1 MKDSNSPAELSKDS
15 GLSKTATI
23 LLDIGSQFFLAVVV
37 GLVMAV
43 VANTFVEGARW
54 FVSTSRAES
63 LISMQIGASN
73 YSLDIF
79 LTLSA
84 AAVLIFLVRRVLGIT
99 RWSGPADSIYAVQQS
114 REPLDI
120 RLGLGSTIA
129 AFIAASGGGSVGQ
142 YGPLVH
148 FGATVAE
155 ILSKYVKIKIDRRVF
170 IACGVAGAISAG
182 FNAPIA
188 GVLFAHE
195 ALLRRISIGAVAPIA
210 VTSIVAYAANQAFFN
225 LEPTFSVPD
234 MPIELQPLIPF
245 LIMTAVLSAGTA
257 VAYMAA
263 IRKGKDLVD
272 QFQWPM
278 PKLLLSCVVV
288 VGSIG
293 VFVPD
298 ITGLGLIQ
306 VNQMID
312 AQFSL
317 AMLVILLAA
326 KIFVT
331 AWCLNTGFFGGV
343 FGPALFVGAATGAIA
358 AYIANMMGLAPHL
371 SYALPVAAIAAVGGA
386 VIGAPLAVIMIVIEL
401 TGSYAYGLS
410 AMLCVILCSILTL
423 RFFGLS
429 YFDRQLLDR
438 GVDLR
443 QGQEH
448 VELSL
453 TPVSEIQGGD
463 FVRLAH
469 SASMEQATTAL
480 TMAQATEAYVCDDN
494 DQLLG
499 KVDIYSLAKA
509 SSLAAALDPDP
520 IALEVTD
527 SLSAAMTTAS
537 TFVGESI
544 PVVDQGR
551 LVGALSEGDIFNKV
565 LQIQASLRQQ

>member
-1 MKDSNSPAELSKDS
+1 MNRTDGEKTKTQRLSD
-15 GLSKTATI
+15 I
-23 LLDIGSQFFLAVVV
+23 LVDIASQFFLAVVV

-54 FVSTSRAES
+54 FLNFSRVDS
-63 LISMQIGASN
+63 LISMQIGGAN
-73 YSLDIF
+73 YNLDIF
-79 LTLSA
+79 LTLA
-84 AAVLIFLVRRVLGIT
+84 GAAVLILLVRRTLGIT
-99 RWSGPADSIYAVQQS
+99 IWSGPADSIYAVQQS

-120 RLGLGSTIA
+120 RLGMGSTLA
-129 AFIAASGGGSVGQ
+129 AFVAASGGGSVGQ

-148 FGATVAE
+148 FGATMTEV
-155 ILSKYVKIKIDRRVF
+155 LLKYIRIKIDRRVF

-195 ALLRRISIGAVAPIA
+195 ALLRRISIGAIAPIA

-225 LEPTFSVPD
+225 IEPTFSVPD

-245 LIMTAVLSAGTA
+245 LIMTAVMSAA
-257 VAYMAA
+257 SAMAYMAA
-263 IRKGKDLVD
+263 IRKGRELAARS
-272 QFQWPM
+272 QWSM
-278 PKLLLSCVVV
+278 PKLIVSCVLV
-288 VGSIG
+288 VGCVG
-293 VFVPD
+293 VVLPD
-298 ITGLGLIQ
+298 VTGLGLTQ

-312 AQFSL
+312 AQFTL
-317 AMLVILLAA
+317 GMLVILLAA

-331 AWCLNTGFFGGV
+331 AYCLNTGFFGGV

-358 AYIANMMGLAPHL
+358 AYLAVMMGLAPHL

-410 AMLCVILCSILTL
+410 AMLCVILCSVLTL
-423 RFFGLS
+423 RLFGLS

-438 GVDLR
+438 GIDLR
-443 QGQEH
+443 LGQEH

-453 TPVSEIQGGD
+453 TPVSEIDGSD
-463 FVRLAH
+463 FVRLSH
-469 SASMEQATTAL
+469 NASLEEARHAL
-480 TMAQATEAYVCDDN
+480 SEALATEAYVCDDAGS
-494 DQLLG
+494 LIG
-499 KVDIYSLAKA
+499 KIDVHGLARATSLT
-509 SSLAAALDPDP
+509 AALDPNPTVLAVD
-520 IALEVTD
+520 ANLNT
-527 SLSAAMTTAS
+527 AMTTAS

-544 PVVDQGR
+544 PVVDRGK

>member
-1 MKDSNSPAELSKDS
+1 MNRTDGEKTKTQRLSD
-15 GLSKTATI
+15 I
-23 LLDIGSQFFLAVVV
+23 LVDIASQFFLAVVV

-54 FVSTSRAES
+54 FLNFSRVDS
-63 LISMQIGASN
+63 LISMQIGGAN
-73 YSLDIF
+73 YNLDIF
-79 LTLSA
+79 LTLA
-84 AAVLIFLVRRVLGIT
+84 GAAVLILLVRRTLGIT
-99 RWSGPADSIYAVQQS
+99 IWSGPADSIYAVQQS

-120 RLGLGSTIA
+120 RLGMGSTLA
-129 AFIAASGGGSVGQ
+129 AFVAASGGGSVGQ

-148 FGATVAE
+148 FGATMTEV
-155 ILSKYVKIKIDRRVF
+155 LLKYIRIKIDRRVF

-195 ALLRRISIGAVAPIA
+195 ALLRRISIGAIAPIA

-225 LEPTFSVPD
+225 IEPTFSVPD

-245 LIMTAVLSAGTA
+245 LIMTAVMSAA
-257 VAYMAA
+257 SAMAYMAA
-263 IRKGKDLVD
+263 IRKGRELAARS
-272 QFQWPM
+272 QWSM
-278 PKLLLSCVVV
+278 PKLIVSCVLV
-288 VGSIG
+288 VGCVG
-293 VFVPD
+293 VVLPD
-298 ITGLGLIQ
+298 VTGLGLTQ

-312 AQFSL
+312 AQFTL
-317 AMLVILLAA
+317 GMLVILLAA

-331 AWCLNTGFFGGV
+331 AYCLNTGFFGGV

-358 AYIANMMGLAPHL
+358 AYLAVMMGLAPHL

-410 AMLCVILCSILTL
+410 AMLCVILCSVLTL
-423 RFFGLS
+423 RLFGLS

-438 GVDLR
+438 GIDLR
-443 QGQEH
+443 LGQEH

-453 TPVSEIQGGD
+453 TPVSEIDGSD
-463 FVRLAH
+463 FVRLSH
-469 SASMEQATTAL
+469 NASLEEARHAL
-480 TMAQATEAYVCDDN
+480 SEALATEAYVCDDAGS
-494 DQLLG
+494 LIG
-499 KVDIYSLAKA
+499 KIDVHSLARA
-509 SSLAAALDPDP
+509 TSLTAALDPNPTVLAVD
-520 IALEVTD
+520 ANLNT
-527 SLSAAMTTAS
+527 AMTTAS

-544 PVVDQGR
+544 PVVDRGK

>member
-1 MKDSNSPAELSKDS
+1 MSADDKMSEEPQSTREV
-15 GLSKTATI
+15 
-23 LLDIGSQFFLAVVV
+23 LLDMASQLLLAAVV

-43 VANTFVEGARW
+43 VANVFVEGARW
-54 FVSTSRAES
+54 FFNSSQTEN
-63 LISMQIGASN
+63 LISMEVGGQR

-79 LTLSA
+79 LTLA
-84 AAVLIFLVRRVLGIT
+84 VAAVLIFLVRRTLGIT
-99 RWSGPADSIYAVQQS
+99 QWSGPADSIYAVQQN
-114 REPLDI
+114 REPLDV
-120 RLGLGSTIA
+120 RVGMGSTLA
-129 AFIAASGGGSVGQ
+129 AFFAASGGGSVGQ

-148 FGATVAE
+148 FGATITEV
-155 ILSKYVKIKIDRRVF
+155 LLKYIRIKFDRRVF

-195 ALLRRISIGAVAPIA
+195 ALLRRFSIGAIAPIA
-210 VTSIVAYAANQAFFN
+210 VASIVAYAANQAFFN
-225 LEPTFSVPD
+225 LEPMFSLPD

-245 LIMTAVLSAGTA
+245 LIFTGVFSALTA

-263 IRKGKDLVD
+263 IRKGRELATRS
-272 QFQWPM
+272 QWSM

-288 VGSIG
+288 VGAIG
-293 VFVPD
+293 VVVPD
-298 ITGLGLIQ
+298 VAGLGLQQI
-306 VNQMID
+306 NQMLD
-312 AQFSL
+312 AQFGL
-317 AMLVILLAA
+317 GMLLVLLAG

-331 AWCLNTGFFGGV
+331 AYCLNTGFFGGV
-343 FGPALFVGAATGAIA
+343 FGPALFVGAATGAVVAHVAILV
-358 AYIANMMGLAPHL
+358 GLAPHL

-386 VIGAPLAVIMIVIEL
+386 VIGAPLTSIMIVIEL

-410 AMLCVILCSILTL
+410 AMLCAILCSLLTL

-443 QGQEH
+443 LGQEH

-453 TPVSEIQGGD
+453 TPISEIESGE
-463 FVRLAH
+463 FVRLEADTPLQ
-469 SASMEQATTAL
+469 SARQAL
-480 TMAQATEAYVCDDN
+480 VSAQVTEAYVCAAD
-494 DQLLG
+494 DQLIG
-499 KVDIYSLAKA
+499 KVDIHRLAQA
-509 SSLAAALDPDP
+509 SSLTSALDRSPVT
-520 IALEVTD
+520 LEADGKLTD
-527 SLSAAMTTAS
+527 AMTTAS

-544 PVVDQGR
+544 PVVHQGR

>member
-1 MKDSNSPAELSKDS
+1 MNRTDEAKTKTQRLSD
-15 GLSKTATI
+15 I
-23 LLDIGSQFFLAVVV
+23 LVDIASQFFLAVVV

-54 FVSTSRAES
+54 FLNFSRVDS
-63 LISMQIGASN
+63 LISMQIGGAN
-73 YSLDIF
+73 YNLDIF
-79 LTLSA
+79 LTLA
-84 AAVLIFLVRRVLGIT
+84 GAAVLILLVRRTLGIT
-99 RWSGPADSIYAVQQS
+99 IWSGPADSIYAVQQS

-120 RLGLGSTIA
+120 RLGMGSTLA
-129 AFIAASGGGSVGQ
+129 AFVAASGGGSVGQ

-148 FGATVAE
+148 FGATMTEV
-155 ILSKYVKIKIDRRVF
+155 LLKYIRIKIDRRVF

-195 ALLRRISIGAVAPIA
+195 ALLRRISIGAIAPIA

-225 LEPTFSVPD
+225 IEPTFSVPD

-245 LIMTAVLSAGTA
+245 LIMTAVMSAA
-257 VAYMAA
+257 SAMAYMAA
-263 IRKGKDLVD
+263 IRKGRELATRS
-272 QFQWPM
+272 QWSM
-278 PKLLLSCVVV
+278 PKLIVSCVLV
-288 VGSIG
+288 VGCVG
-293 VFVPD
+293 VVLPD
-298 ITGLGLIQ
+298 VTGLGLTQ

-312 AQFSL
+312 AQFTL
-317 AMLVILLAA
+317 GMLVILLAA

-331 AWCLNTGFFGGV
+331 AYCLNTGFFGGV

-358 AYIANMMGLAPHL
+358 AYLAVMMGLAPHL

-410 AMLCVILCSILTL
+410 AMLCVILCSVLTL
-423 RFFGLS
+423 RLFGLS

-438 GVDLR
+438 GIDLR
-443 QGQEH
+443 LGQEH

-453 TPVSEIQGGD
+453 TPVSEIDGSD
-463 FVRLAH
+463 FVRLSH
-469 SASMEQATTAL
+469 NASLEEARRAL
-480 TMAQATEAYVCDDN
+480 SEALATEAYVCDDAGS
-494 DQLLG
+494 LIG
-499 KVDIYSLAKA
+499 KIDVHGLARATSLT
-509 SSLAAALDPDP
+509 AALDPNPTVLAVDDN
-520 IALEVTD
+520 LNT
-527 SLSAAMTTAS
+527 AMTTAS

-544 PVVDQGR
+544 PVVDRGK

>member
-1 MKDSNSPAELSKDS
+1 MNRTDGEKTKTQRLSD
-15 GLSKTATI
+15 I
-23 LLDIGSQFFLAVVV
+23 LVDVASQFFLAVVV

-54 FVSTSRAES
+54 FLNFSRVDS
-63 LISMQIGASN
+63 LISMQIGGAN
-73 YSLDIF
+73 YNLDIF
-79 LTLSA
+79 LTLAGA
-84 AAVLIFLVRRVLGIT
+84 AILILLVRRTLGIT
-99 RWSGPADSIYAVQQS
+99 IWSGPADSIYAVQQS

-120 RLGLGSTIA
+120 RLGMGSTLA
-129 AFIAASGGGSVGQ
+129 AFVAASGGGSVGQ

-148 FGATVAE
+148 FGATMTEV
-155 ILSKYVKIKIDRRVF
+155 LLKYIRIKIDRRVF

-195 ALLRRISIGAVAPIA
+195 ALLRRISIGAIAPIA

-225 LEPTFSVPD
+225 IEPTFSVPD

-245 LIMTAVLSAGTA
+245 LIMTAVMSAA
-257 VAYMAA
+257 SAMAYMAA
-263 IRKGKDLVD
+263 IRKGRELATRS
-272 QFQWPM
+272 QWSM
-278 PKLLLSCVVV
+278 PKLIVSCVLV
-288 VGSIG
+288 VGCVG
-293 VFVPD
+293 VVLPD
-298 ITGLGLIQ
+298 VTGLGLTQ

-312 AQFSL
+312 AQFTL
-317 AMLVILLAA
+317 GMLVILLAA

-331 AWCLNTGFFGGV
+331 AYCLNTGFFGGV

-358 AYIANMMGLAPHL
+358 AYLAVMMGLAPHL

-410 AMLCVILCSILTL
+410 AMLCVILCSVLTL
-423 RFFGLS
+423 RLFGLS

-438 GVDLR
+438 GIDLR
-443 QGQEH
+443 LGQEH

-453 TPVSEIQGGD
+453 TPVSEIDGSD
-463 FVRLAH
+463 FVRLSH
-469 SASMEQATTAL
+469 NASLEEARHAL
-480 TMAQATEAYVCDDN
+480 SEALATEAYVCDEAGS
-494 DQLLG
+494 LIG
-499 KVDIYSLAKA
+499 KIDVHGLARATSLT
-509 SSLAAALDPDP
+509 AALDPNP
-520 IALEVTD
+520 TVLAVNANLNT
-527 SLSAAMTTAS
+527 AMTIAS

-544 PVVDQGR
+544 PVVDRGK

>member
-1 MKDSNSPAELSKDS
+1 MNRTDEDKTKTQRLSD
-15 GLSKTATI
+15 I
-23 LLDIGSQFFLAVVV
+23 LVDIASQFFLAVVV

-54 FVSTSRAES
+54 FLNFSRVDS
-63 LISMQIGASN
+63 LISMQIGGAN
-73 YSLDIF
+73 YNLDIF
-79 LTLSA
+79 LTLSG
-84 AAVLIFLVRRVLGIT
+84 AAVLILLVRRILGIT
-99 RWSGPADSIYAVQQS
+99 IWSGPADSIYAVQQS
-114 REPLDI
+114 REPLNI
-120 RLGLGSTIA
+120 RTGMGSTLA
-129 AFIAASGGGSVGQ
+129 AFVAASGGGSVGQ

-148 FGATVAE
+148 FGATMTEV
-155 ILSKYVKIKIDRRVF
+155 LLKYIRIKIDRRVF

-195 ALLRRISIGAVAPIA
+195 ALLRRISIGAIAPIA

-225 LEPTFSVPD
+225 IEPTFSVPD

-245 LIMTAVLSAGTA
+245 LIMTAVMSAA
-257 VAYMAA
+257 SAMAYMAA
-263 IRKGKDLVD
+263 IRKGRELATRS
-272 QFQWPM
+272 QWSM
-278 PKLLLSCVVV
+278 PKLIVSCVLV
-288 VGSIG
+288 VGCVG
-293 VFVPD
+293 VVLPD
-298 ITGLGLIQ
+298 VTGLGLTQ

-312 AQFSL
+312 AQFTL
-317 AMLVILLAA
+317 GMLVILLAA

-331 AWCLNTGFFGGV
+331 AYCLNTGFFGGV

-358 AYIANMMGLAPHL
+358 AYLAVMMGLAPHL

-410 AMLCVILCSILTL
+410 AMLCVILCSVLTL
-423 RFFGLS
+423 RLFGLS

-438 GVDLR
+438 GIDLR
-443 QGQEH
+443 LGQEH

-453 TPVSEIQGGD
+453 TPVSEIDGSD
-463 FVRLAH
+463 FVRL
-469 SASMEQATTAL
+469 SDGASLEEARRAL
-480 TMAQATEAYVCDDN
+480 SDALATEAYVCDDTGS
-494 DQLLG
+494 LIG
-499 KVDIYSLAKA
+499 KINVHSLSRAT
-509 SSLAAALDPDP
+509 SLIAALDPNP
-520 IALEVTD
+520 TVLATD
-527 SLSAAMTTAS
+527 ASLNTAMTTAS

-544 PVVDQGR
+544 PVVDQGK

>member
-1 MKDSNSPAELSKDS
+1 MSADNKVTQEPQSTGDV
-15 GLSKTATI
+15 
-23 LLDIGSQFFLAVVV
+23 LLDMASQLLLAVVV

-43 VANTFVEGARW
+43 VANAFVEGARW
-54 FVSTSRAES
+54 FFNTSQTENF
-63 LISMQIGASN
+63 LSMEIVGQRYN
-73 YSLDIF
+73 LDIF
-79 LTLSA
+79 LTLA
-84 AAVLIFLVRRVLGIT
+84 LAAVLIFLVRRMLGIT
-99 RWSGPADSIYAVQQS
+99 QWSGPADSIYAVQQN

-120 RLGLGSTIA
+120 RVGMGSTLA

-148 FGATVAE
+148 FGATMTEV
-155 ILSKYVKIKIDRRVF
+155 LLKYIRIKIDRRVF

-195 ALLRRISIGAVAPIA
+195 ALLRRISVGAIGPIA
-210 VTSIVAYAANQAFFN
+210 VTSIVAYAANQAFFT
-225 LEPTFSVPD
+225 LEPMFSLPD

-245 LIMTAVLSAGTA
+245 LIFTGVFSALTS

-263 IRKGKDLVD
+263 IRKGRELATRS
-272 QFQWPM
+272 QWSM

-288 VGSIG
+288 VGAIG
-293 VFVPD
+293 VVVPD
-298 ITGLGLIQ
+298 VAGLGLQQI
-306 VNQMID
+306 NQMLD
-312 AQFSL
+312 AQFGL
-317 AMLVILLAA
+317 GMLLVLLAG

-331 AWCLNTGFFGGV
+331 AYCLNTGFFGGV
-343 FGPALFVGAATGAIA
+343 FGPALFVGAATGAVVAHVAILL
-358 AYIANMMGLAPHL
+358 GLAPHL

-386 VIGAPLAVIMIVIEL
+386 VIGAPLTAIMIVIEL

-410 AMLCVILCSILTL
+410 AMLCAILCSLLTL

-443 QGQEH
+443 LGQEH

-453 TPVSEIQGGD
+453 TPISEIESGE
-463 FVRLAH
+463 FVRLEADTPLQ
-469 SASMEQATTAL
+469 SARQAL
-480 TMAQATEAYVCDDN
+480 VSAQVTEAYVCAAD
-494 DQLLG
+494 DQLIG
-499 KVDIYSLAKA
+499 KVDIHSLAQA
-509 SSLAAALDPDP
+509 SSLDSALDRSPVT
-520 IALEVTD
+520 LEADGKLTD
-527 SLSAAMTTAS
+527 AMTTAS

-544 PVVDQGR
+544 PVVHQGR

>member
-1 MKDSNSPAELSKDS
+1 MNRTDGEKTKTQRLSD
-15 GLSKTATI
+15 I
-23 LLDIGSQFFLAVVV
+23 LVDVASQFFLAVVV

-54 FVSTSRAES
+54 FLNFSRVDS
-63 LISMQIGASN
+63 LISMQIGGAN
-73 YSLDIF
+73 YNLDIF
-79 LTLSA
+79 LTLAGA
-84 AAVLIFLVRRVLGIT
+84 AILILLVRRTLGIT
-99 RWSGPADSIYAVQQS
+99 IWSGPADSIYAVQQS

-120 RLGLGSTIA
+120 RLGMGSTLA
-129 AFIAASGGGSVGQ
+129 AFVAASGGGSVGQ

-148 FGATVAE
+148 FGATMTEV
-155 ILSKYVKIKIDRRVF
+155 LLKYIRIKIDRRVF

-195 ALLRRISIGAVAPIA
+195 ALLRRISIGAIAPIA

-225 LEPTFSVPD
+225 IEPTFSVPD

-245 LIMTAVLSAGTA
+245 LIMTAVMSAA
-257 VAYMAA
+257 SAMAYMAA
-263 IRKGKDLVD
+263 IRKGRELAARS
-272 QFQWPM
+272 QWSM
-278 PKLLLSCVVV
+278 PKLIVSCVLV
-288 VGSIG
+288 VGCVG
-293 VFVPD
+293 VVLPD
-298 ITGLGLIQ
+298 VTGLGLTQ

-312 AQFSL
+312 AQFTL
-317 AMLVILLAA
+317 GMLVILLAA

-331 AWCLNTGFFGGV
+331 AYCLNTGFFGGV

-358 AYIANMMGLAPHL
+358 AYLAVMMGLAPHL

-410 AMLCVILCSILTL
+410 AMLCVILCSVLTL
-423 RFFGLS
+423 RLFGLS

-438 GVDLR
+438 GIDLR
-443 QGQEH
+443 LGQEH

-453 TPVSEIQGGD
+453 TPVSEIDGSD
-463 FVRLAH
+463 FVRLSH
-469 SASMEQATTAL
+469 NASLEEARHAL
-480 TMAQATEAYVCDDN
+480 SEALATEAYVCDEAGS
-494 DQLLG
+494 LIG
-499 KVDIYSLAKA
+499 KIDVHGLARATSLT
-509 SSLAAALDPDP
+509 AALDPNP
-520 IALEVTD
+520 TVLAVNANLNT
-527 SLSAAMTTAS
+527 AMTTAS

-544 PVVDQGR
+544 PVVDRGK

>member
-1 MKDSNSPAELSKDS
+1 MSADNKVTQEPQSTGDV
-15 GLSKTATI
+15 
-23 LLDIGSQFFLAVVV
+23 LLDMASQLLLAVVV

-43 VANTFVEGARW
+43 VANAFVEGARW
-54 FVSTSRAES
+54 FFNTSQTEN
-63 LISMQIGASN
+63 LLSMEVVGQRYN
-73 YSLDIF
+73 LDIF
-79 LTLSA
+79 LTLA
-84 AAVLIFLVRRVLGIT
+84 LAAVLIFLVRRMLGIT
-99 RWSGPADSIYAVQQS
+99 QWSGPADSIYAVQQN

-120 RLGLGSTIA
+120 RVGMGSTLA

-148 FGATVAE
+148 FGATMTEV
-155 ILSKYVKIKIDRRVF
+155 LLKYIRIKIDRRVF

-195 ALLRRISIGAVAPIA
+195 ALLRRISVGAIGPIA
-210 VTSIVAYAANQAFFN
+210 VTSIVAYAANQAFFT
-225 LEPTFSVPD
+225 LEPMFSLPD

-245 LIMTAVLSAGTA
+245 LIFTGVFSALTS

-263 IRKGKDLVD
+263 IRKGRELATRS
-272 QFQWPM
+272 QWSM

-288 VGSIG
+288 VGAIG
-293 VFVPD
+293 VVVPD
-298 ITGLGLIQ
+298 VAGLGLQQI
-306 VNQMID
+306 NQMLD
-312 AQFSL
+312 AQFGL
-317 AMLVILLAA
+317 GMLLVLLAG

-331 AWCLNTGFFGGV
+331 AYCLNTGFFGGV
-343 FGPALFVGAATGAIA
+343 FGPALFVGAAAGAVVAHVAILL
-358 AYIANMMGLAPHL
+358 GLAPHL
-371 SYALPVAAIAAVGGA
+371 SYALLVAAIAAVGGA
-386 VIGAPLAVIMIVIEL
+386 VIGAPLTAIMIVIEL

-410 AMLCVILCSILTL
+410 AMLCAILCSLLTL

-443 QGQEH
+443 LGQEH

-453 TPVSEIQGGD
+453 TPISEIESGE
-463 FVRLAH
+463 FVRLEADTPLQ
-469 SASMEQATTAL
+469 SARQAL
-480 TMAQATEAYVCDDN
+480 VSAQVTEAYVCAAD
-494 DQLLG
+494 DQLIG
-499 KVDIYSLAKA
+499 KVDIHSLAQA
-509 SSLAAALDPDP
+509 SSLDSALDRSPVT
-520 IALEVTD
+520 LEADGKLTD
-527 SLSAAMTTAS
+527 AMTTAS

-544 PVVDQGR
+544 PVVHQGR

>member
-1 MKDSNSPAELSKDS
+1 MSADNKVTQEPQSTGDV
-15 GLSKTATI
+15 
-23 LLDIGSQFFLAVVV
+23 LLDMASQLLLAVVV

-43 VANTFVEGARW
+43 VANAFVEGARW
-54 FVSTSRAES
+54 FFNTSQTENF
-63 LISMQIGASN
+63 LSMEVVGQRYN
-73 YSLDIF
+73 LDIF
-79 LTLSA
+79 LTLA
-84 AAVLIFLVRRVLGIT
+84 VAAVLIFLVRRMLGIT
-99 RWSGPADSIYAVQQS
+99 QWSGPADSIYAVQQN

-120 RLGLGSTIA
+120 RVGMGSTLA

-148 FGATVAE
+148 FGATMTEV
-155 ILSKYVKIKIDRRVF
+155 LLKYIRIKIDRRVF

-195 ALLRRISIGAVAPIA
+195 ALLRRISVGAIGPIA
-210 VTSIVAYAANQAFFN
+210 VTSIVAYAANQAFFT
-225 LEPTFSVPD
+225 LEPMFSLPD

-245 LIMTAVLSAGTA
+245 LIFTGVFSALTS

-263 IRKGKDLVD
+263 IRKGRELATRS
-272 QFQWPM
+272 QWSM

-288 VGSIG
+288 VGAIG
-293 VFVPD
+293 VVVPD
-298 ITGLGLIQ
+298 VAGLGLQQI
-306 VNQMID
+306 NQMLD
-312 AQFSL
+312 AQFGL
-317 AMLVILLAA
+317 GMLLVLLAG

-331 AWCLNTGFFGGV
+331 AYCLNTGFFGGV
-343 FGPALFVGAATGAIA
+343 FGPALFVGAAAGAVVAHVAILL
-358 AYIANMMGLAPHL
+358 GLAPHL

-386 VIGAPLAVIMIVIEL
+386 VIGAPLTAIMIVIEL

-410 AMLCVILCSILTL
+410 AMLCAILCSLLTL

-443 QGQEH
+443 LGQEH

-453 TPVSEIQGGD
+453 TPISEIESGE
-463 FVRLAH
+463 FVRLEADTPLQ
-469 SASMEQATTAL
+469 SARQAL
-480 TMAQATEAYVCDDN
+480 VSAQVTEAYVCAAD
-494 DQLLG
+494 DQLIG
-499 KVDIYSLAKA
+499 KVDIHSLAQA
-509 SSLAAALDPDP
+509 SSLASALDRSPVT
-520 IALEVTD
+520 LEADGKLTD
-527 SLSAAMTTAS
+527 AMTTAS

-544 PVVDQGR
+544 PVVHQGR

>member
-1 MKDSNSPAELSKDS
+1 MNRTDEDKTKTQRLSD
-15 GLSKTATI
+15 I
-23 LLDIGSQFFLAVVV
+23 LVDIASQFFLAVVV

-54 FVSTSRAES
+54 FLNFSRVDS
-63 LISMQIGASN
+63 LISMQIGGAN
-73 YSLDIF
+73 YNLDIF
-79 LTLSA
+79 LTLSG
-84 AAVLIFLVRRVLGIT
+84 AAVLILLVRRILGIT
-99 RWSGPADSIYAVQQS
+99 IWSGPADSIYAVQQS
-114 REPLDI
+114 REPLNI
-120 RLGLGSTIA
+120 RTGMGSTLA
-129 AFIAASGGGSVGQ
+129 AFVAASGGGSVGQ

-148 FGATVAE
+148 FGATMTEV
-155 ILSKYVKIKIDRRVF
+155 LLKYIRIKIDRRVF

-195 ALLRRISIGAVAPIA
+195 ALLRRISIGAIAPIA

-225 LEPTFSVPD
+225 IEPTFSVPD

-245 LIMTAVLSAGTA
+245 LIMTAVMSAA
-257 VAYMAA
+257 SAMAYMAA
-263 IRKGKDLVD
+263 IRKGRELAT
-272 QFQWPM
+272 QSQWSM
-278 PKLLLSCVVV
+278 PKLIVSCVLV
-288 VGSIG
+288 VGCVG
-293 VFVPD
+293 VVLPD
-298 ITGLGLIQ
+298 VTGLGLTQ

-312 AQFSL
+312 AQFTL

-331 AWCLNTGFFGGV
+331 AYCLNTGFFGGV

-358 AYIANMMGLAPHL
+358 AYLAVMMGLAPHL

-410 AMLCVILCSILTL
+410 AMLCVILCSVLTL
-423 RFFGLS
+423 RLFGLS

-438 GVDLR
+438 GIDLR
-443 QGQEH
+443 LGQEH

-453 TPVSEIQGGD
+453 TPVSEIDGSD
-463 FVRLAH
+463 FVRLSH
-469 SASMEQATTAL
+469 NASLEEARHAL
-480 TMAQATEAYVCDDN
+480 SEALATEAYVCDDAGS
-494 DQLLG
+494 LIG
-499 KVDIYSLAKA
+499 KIDMHSLARA
-509 SSLAAALDPDP
+509 TSLTAALDPNPTVLAVD
-520 IALEVTD
+520 ANLNT
-527 SLSAAMTTAS
+527 AMTTAS

-544 PVVDQGR
+544 PVVDRGK

>member
-1 MKDSNSPAELSKDS
+1 MNRTDEAKTKTQRLSD
-15 GLSKTATI
+15 I
-23 LLDIGSQFFLAVVV
+23 LVDIASQFFLAVVV

-54 FVSTSRAES
+54 FLNFSRVDS
-63 LISMQIGASN
+63 LISMQIGGAN
-73 YSLDIF
+73 YNLDIF
-79 LTLSA
+79 LTLA
-84 AAVLIFLVRRVLGIT
+84 GAAVLILLVRRTLGIT
-99 RWSGPADSIYAVQQS
+99 IWSGPADSIYAVQQS

-120 RLGLGSTIA
+120 RLGMGSTLA
-129 AFIAASGGGSVGQ
+129 AFVAASGGGSVGQ

-148 FGATVAE
+148 FGATMTEV
-155 ILSKYVKIKIDRRVF
+155 LLKYIRIKIDRRVF

-195 ALLRRISIGAVAPIA
+195 ALLRRISIGAIAPIA

-225 LEPTFSVPD
+225 IEPTFSVPD

-245 LIMTAVLSAGTA
+245 LIMTAVMSAA
-257 VAYMAA
+257 SAMAYMAA
-263 IRKGKDLVD
+263 IRKGRELAARS
-272 QFQWPM
+272 QWSM
-278 PKLLLSCVVV
+278 PKLIVSCVLV
-288 VGSIG
+288 VGCVG
-293 VFVPD
+293 VVLPD
-298 ITGLGLIQ
+298 VTGLGLTQ

-312 AQFSL
+312 AQFTL
-317 AMLVILLAA
+317 GMLVILLAA

-331 AWCLNTGFFGGV
+331 AYCLNTGFFGGV

-358 AYIANMMGLAPHL
+358 AYLAVMMGLAPHL

-410 AMLCVILCSILTL
+410 AMLCVILCSVLTL
-423 RFFGLS
+423 RLFGLS

-438 GVDLR
+438 GIDLR
-443 QGQEH
+443 LGQEH

-453 TPVSEIQGGD
+453 TPVSEIDGSD
-463 FVRLAH
+463 FVRLSH
-469 SASMEQATTAL
+469 NASLEEARHAL
-480 TMAQATEAYVCDDN
+480 SEALATEAYVCDDAGS
-494 DQLLG
+494 LIG
-499 KVDIYSLAKA
+499 KIDVHSLARA
-509 SSLAAALDPDP
+509 TSLTAALDPNP
-520 IALEVTD
+520 TVLAVNANLNT
-527 SLSAAMTTAS
+527 AMTTAS

-544 PVVDQGR
+544 PVVDRGK

>member
-1 MKDSNSPAELSKDS
+1 MNRTDGEKTKTQRLSD
-15 GLSKTATI
+15 I
-23 LLDIGSQFFLAVVV
+23 LVDIASQFFLAVVV

-54 FVSTSRAES
+54 FLNFSRVDS
-63 LISMQIGASN
+63 LISMQIGGAN
-73 YSLDIF
+73 YNLDIF
-79 LTLSA
+79 LTLA
-84 AAVLIFLVRRVLGIT
+84 GAAVLILLVRRTLGIT
-99 RWSGPADSIYAVQQS
+99 IWSGPADSIYAVQQS

-120 RLGLGSTIA
+120 RLGMGSTLA
-129 AFIAASGGGSVGQ
+129 AFVAASGGGSVGQ

-148 FGATVAE
+148 FGATMTEV
-155 ILSKYVKIKIDRRVF
+155 LLKYIRIKIDRRVF

-195 ALLRRISIGAVAPIA
+195 ALLRRISIGAIAPIA

-225 LEPTFSVPD
+225 IEPTFSVPD

-245 LIMTAVLSAGTA
+245 LIMTAVMSAA
-257 VAYMAA
+257 SAMAYMAA
-263 IRKGKDLVD
+263 IRKGRELATRS
-272 QFQWPM
+272 QWSM
-278 PKLLLSCVVV
+278 PKLIVSCVLV
-288 VGSIG
+288 VGCVG
-293 VFVPD
+293 VVLPD
-298 ITGLGLIQ
+298 VTGLGLTQ

-312 AQFSL
+312 AQFTL
-317 AMLVILLAA
+317 GMLVILLAA

-331 AWCLNTGFFGGV
+331 AYCLNTGFFGGV

-358 AYIANMMGLAPHL
+358 AYLAVMMGLAPHL

-410 AMLCVILCSILTL
+410 AMLCVILCSVLTL
-423 RFFGLS
+423 RLFGLS

-438 GVDLR
+438 GIDLR
-443 QGQEH
+443 LGQEH

-453 TPVSEIQGGD
+453 TPVSEIDGSD
-463 FVRLAH
+463 FVRLSH
-469 SASMEQATTAL
+469 NASLEEARHAL
-480 TMAQATEAYVCDDN
+480 SEALATEAYVCDDAGS
-494 DQLLG
+494 LIG
-499 KVDIYSLAKA
+499 KIDVHGLARATSLT
-509 SSLAAALDPDP
+509 AALDPNPTVLAVD
-520 IALEVTD
+520 ANLNT
-527 SLSAAMTTAS
+527 AMTTAS

-544 PVVDQGR
+544 PVVDRGK

>member
-1 MKDSNSPAELSKDS
+1 MNRTDEAKTKTQRLSD
-15 GLSKTATI
+15 I
-23 LLDIGSQFFLAVVV
+23 LVDIASQFFLAVVV

-54 FVSTSRAES
+54 FLNFSRVDS
-63 LISMQIGASN
+63 LISMQIGGAN
-73 YSLDIF
+73 YNLDIF
-79 LTLSA
+79 LTLTG
-84 AAVLIFLVRRVLGIT
+84 AAVLILLVRRILGIT
-99 RWSGPADSIYAVQQS
+99 IWSGPADSIYAVQQS

-120 RLGLGSTIA
+120 RIGMGSTLA
-129 AFIAASGGGSVGQ
+129 AFVAASGGGSVGQ

-148 FGATVAE
+148 FGATMTEV
-155 ILSKYVKIKIDRRVF
+155 LLKYIRIKIDRRVF

-195 ALLRRISIGAVAPIA
+195 ALLRRISIGAIAPIA

-225 LEPTFSVPD
+225 IEPTFSVPD
-234 MPIELQPLIPF
+234 MGIELQPLIPF
-245 LIMTAVLSAGTA
+245 LIMTAVMSAA
-257 VAYMAA
+257 SAMAYMGA
-263 IRKGKDLVD
+263 IRKGRELATRS
-272 QFQWPM
+272 QWSM
-278 PKLLLSCVVV
+278 PKLIVSCVLV
-288 VGSIG
+288 VGCIG
-293 VFVPD
+293 VLLPD
-298 ITGLGLIQ
+298 VTGLGLTQ

-312 AQFSL
+312 SQFTL
-317 AMLVILLAA
+317 GMLVILLAA

-331 AWCLNTGFFGGV
+331 AYCLNTGFFGGV

-358 AYIANMMGLAPHL
+358 AYLAVMMGLAPHL

-410 AMLCVILCSILTL
+410 AMLCVILCSVLTL
-423 RFFGLS
+423 RLFGLS

-438 GVDLR
+438 GIDLR
-443 QGQEH
+443 LGEEH

-453 TPVSEIQGGD
+453 TPVSEIDGSD
-463 FVRLAH
+463 FVRL
-469 SASMEQATTAL
+469 SDGASLEEARRAL
-480 TMAQATEAYVCDDN
+480 SDALATEAYVCDDTGS
-494 DQLLG
+494 LIG
-499 KVDIYSLAKA
+499 KINVHSLSRAT
-509 SSLAAALDPDP
+509 SLIAALDPNP
-520 IALEVTD
+520 TVLATD
-527 SLSAAMTTAS
+527 ASLNTAMTTAS

-544 PVVDQGR
+544 PVVDQGK

>member
-1 MKDSNSPAELSKDS
+1 MNRTDEAKTKTQRLSD
-15 GLSKTATI
+15 I
-23 LLDIGSQFFLAVVV
+23 LVDIASQFFLAVVV

-54 FVSTSRAES
+54 FLNFSRVDS
-63 LISMQIGASN
+63 LISMQIGGAN
-73 YSLDIF
+73 YNLDIF
-79 LTLSA
+79 LTLA
-84 AAVLIFLVRRVLGIT
+84 GAAVLILLVRRTLGIT
-99 RWSGPADSIYAVQQS
+99 IWSGPADSIYAVQQS

-120 RLGLGSTIA
+120 RLGMGSTLA
-129 AFIAASGGGSVGQ
+129 AFVAASGGGSVGQ

-148 FGATVAE
+148 FGATMTEV
-155 ILSKYVKIKIDRRVF
+155 LLKYIRIKIDRRVF

-195 ALLRRISIGAVAPIA
+195 ALLRRISIGAIAPIA

-225 LEPTFSVPD
+225 IEPTFSVPD

-245 LIMTAVLSAGTA
+245 LIMTAVMSAA
-257 VAYMAA
+257 SAMAYMAA
-263 IRKGKDLVD
+263 IRKGRELAARS
-272 QFQWPM
+272 QWSM
-278 PKLLLSCVVV
+278 PKLIVSCVLV
-288 VGSIG
+288 VGCVG
-293 VFVPD
+293 VVLPD
-298 ITGLGLIQ
+298 VTGLGLTQ

-312 AQFSL
+312 AQFTL
-317 AMLVILLAA
+317 GMLVILLAA

-331 AWCLNTGFFGGV
+331 AYCLNTGFFGGV

-358 AYIANMMGLAPHL
+358 AYLAVMMGLAPHL

-410 AMLCVILCSILTL
+410 AMLCVILCSVLTL
-423 RFFGLS
+423 RLFGLS

-438 GVDLR
+438 GIDLR
-443 QGQEH
+443 LGQEH

-453 TPVSEIQGGD
+453 TPVSEIDGSD
-463 FVRLAH
+463 FVRLSH
-469 SASMEQATTAL
+469 NASLEEARHAL
-480 TMAQATEAYVCDDN
+480 SEALATEAYVCDEAGS
-494 DQLLG
+494 LIG
-499 KVDIYSLAKA
+499 KIDVHGLARATSLT
-509 SSLAAALDPDP
+509 AALDPNP
-520 IALEVTD
+520 TVLAVNANLNT
-527 SLSAAMTTAS
+527 AMTTAS

-544 PVVDQGR
+544 PVVDRGK

>member
-1 MKDSNSPAELSKDS
+1 MSADNKVTQEPQSTGDV
-15 GLSKTATI
+15 
-23 LLDIGSQFFLAVVV
+23 LLDMASQLLLAVVV

-43 VANTFVEGARW
+43 VANAFVEGARW
-54 FVSTSRAES
+54 FFNTSQTEN
-63 LISMQIGASN
+63 LLSMEVVGQRYN
-73 YSLDIF
+73 LDIF
-79 LTLSA
+79 LTLA
-84 AAVLIFLVRRVLGIT
+84 LAAVLIFLVRRMLGIT
-99 RWSGPADSIYAVQQS
+99 QWSGPADSIYAVQQN

-120 RLGLGSTIA
+120 RVGMGSTLA

-148 FGATVAE
+148 FGATMTEV
-155 ILSKYVKIKIDRRVF
+155 LLKYIRIKIDRRVF

-195 ALLRRISIGAVAPIA
+195 ALLRRISVGAIGPIA
-210 VTSIVAYAANQAFFN
+210 VTSIVAYAANQAFFT
-225 LEPTFSVPD
+225 LEPMFSLPD

-245 LIMTAVLSAGTA
+245 LIFTGVFSALTS

-263 IRKGKDLVD
+263 IRKGRELATRS
-272 QFQWPM
+272 QWSM

-288 VGSIG
+288 VGAIG
-293 VFVPD
+293 VVVPD
-298 ITGLGLIQ
+298 VAGLGLQQI
-306 VNQMID
+306 NQMLD
-312 AQFSL
+312 AQFGL
-317 AMLVILLAA
+317 GMLLVLLAG

-331 AWCLNTGFFGGV
+331 AYCLNTGFFGGV
-343 FGPALFVGAATGAIA
+343 FGPALFVGAAAGAVVAHVAILL
-358 AYIANMMGLAPHL
+358 GLAPHL

-386 VIGAPLAVIMIVIEL
+386 VIGAPLTAIMIVIEL

-410 AMLCVILCSILTL
+410 AMLCAILCSLLTL

-443 QGQEH
+443 LGQEH

-453 TPVSEIQGGD
+453 TPISEIESGE
-463 FVRLAH
+463 FVRLEADTPLQ
-469 SASMEQATTAL
+469 SARQAL
-480 TMAQATEAYVCDDN
+480 VSAQVTEAYVCAAD
-494 DQLLG
+494 DQLIG
-499 KVDIYSLAKA
+499 KVDIHSLAQA
-509 SSLAAALDPDP
+509 SSLDSALDRSPVT
-520 IALEVTD
+520 LEADGKLTD
-527 SLSAAMTTAS
+527 AMTTAS

-544 PVVDQGR
+544 PVVHQGR

>member
-1 MKDSNSPAELSKDS
+1 MSADDK
-15 GLSKTATI
+15 ATQEPQSTREV
-23 LLDIGSQFFLAVVV
+23 LLDMASQLLLAVVV

-43 VANTFVEGARW
+43 VANAFVEGARW
-54 FVSTSRAES
+54 FFNTSQTEN
-63 LISMQIGASN
+63 LLSMEVVGQRYN
-73 YSLDIF
+73 LDIF
-79 LTLSA
+79 LTLAA
-84 AAVLIFLVRRVLGIT
+84 AAVLIFLVRRMLGIT
-99 RWSGPADSIYAVQQS
+99 QWSGPADSIYAVQQN

-120 RLGLGSTIA
+120 RVGMGSTLA

-148 FGATVAE
+148 FGATMTEV
-155 ILSKYVKIKIDRRVF
+155 LLKYIRIKIDRRVF

-195 ALLRRISIGAVAPIA
+195 ALLRRISVGAIGPIA
-210 VTSIVAYAANQAFFN
+210 VTSIVAYAANQAFFT
-225 LEPTFSVPD
+225 LEPMFSLPD

-245 LIMTAVLSAGTA
+245 LIFTGVFSALTS

-263 IRKGKDLVD
+263 IRKGRELATRS
-272 QFQWPM
+272 QWSM

-288 VGSIG
+288 VGAIG
-293 VFVPD
+293 VVVPD
-298 ITGLGLIQ
+298 VAGLGLQQI
-306 VNQMID
+306 NQMLD
-312 AQFSL
+312 AQFGL
-317 AMLVILLAA
+317 GMLLVLLAG

-331 AWCLNTGFFGGV
+331 AYCLNTGFFGGV
-343 FGPALFVGAATGAIA
+343 FGPALFVGAAAGAVVAHVAILL
-358 AYIANMMGLAPHL
+358 GLAPHL

-386 VIGAPLAVIMIVIEL
+386 VIGAPLTAIMIVIEL

-410 AMLCVILCSILTL
+410 AMLCAILCSLLTL

-443 QGQEH
+443 LGQEH

-453 TPVSEIQGGD
+453 TPISEIESGE
-463 FVRLAH
+463 FVRLEADTPLQ
-469 SASMEQATTAL
+469 SARQAL
-480 TMAQATEAYVCDDN
+480 VSAQVTEAYVCAAD
-494 DQLLG
+494 DQLIG
-499 KVDIYSLAKA
+499 KVDIHSLAQA
-509 SSLAAALDPDP
+509 SSLASALDPSP
-520 IALEVTD
+520 VTLEADGKLTD
-527 SLSAAMTTAS
+527 AMTTAS

-544 PVVDQGR
+544 PVVHQGR

>member
-1 MKDSNSPAELSKDS
+1 MNRTDEAKTKTQRLSD
-15 GLSKTATI
+15 I
-23 LLDIGSQFFLAVVV
+23 LVDIASQFFLAVVV

-54 FVSTSRAES
+54 FLNFSRVDS
-63 LISMQIGASN
+63 LISMQIGGAN
-73 YSLDIF
+73 YNLDIF
-79 LTLSA
+79 LTLA
-84 AAVLIFLVRRVLGIT
+84 GAAVLILLVRRTLGIT
-99 RWSGPADSIYAVQQS
+99 IWSGPADSIYAVQQS

-120 RLGLGSTIA
+120 RLGMGSTLA
-129 AFIAASGGGSVGQ
+129 AFVAASGGGSVGQ

-148 FGATVAE
+148 FGATMTEV
-155 ILSKYVKIKIDRRVF
+155 LLKYIRIKIDRRVF

-195 ALLRRISIGAVAPIA
+195 ALLRRISIGAIAPIA

-225 LEPTFSVPD
+225 IEPTFSVPD

-245 LIMTAVLSAGTA
+245 LIMTAVMSAA
-257 VAYMAA
+257 SAMAYMAA
-263 IRKGKDLVD
+263 IRKGRELAARS
-272 QFQWPM
+272 QWSM
-278 PKLLLSCVVV
+278 PKLIVSCVLV
-288 VGSIG
+288 VGCVG
-293 VFVPD
+293 VVLPD
-298 ITGLGLIQ
+298 VTGLGLTQ

-312 AQFSL
+312 AQFTL
-317 AMLVILLAA
+317 GMLVILLAA

-331 AWCLNTGFFGGV
+331 AYCLNTGFFGGV

-358 AYIANMMGLAPHL
+358 AYLAVMMGLAPHL

-410 AMLCVILCSILTL
+410 AMLCVILCSVLTL
-423 RFFGLS
+423 RLFGLS

-438 GVDLR
+438 GIDLR
-443 QGQEH
+443 LGQEH

-453 TPVSEIQGGD
+453 TPVSEIDGSD
-463 FVRLAH
+463 FVRLSH
-469 SASMEQATTAL
+469 NASLEEARHAL
-480 TMAQATEAYVCDDN
+480 SEALATEAYVCDDAGS
-494 DQLLG
+494 LIG
-499 KVDIYSLAKA
+499 KIDVHSLARA
-509 SSLAAALDPDP
+509 TSLTAALDPNPTVLAVD
-520 IALEVTD
+520 ANLNT
-527 SLSAAMTTAS
+527 AMTTAS

-544 PVVDQGR
+544 PVVDRGK

>member
-1 MKDSNSPAELSKDS
+1 MSADDKMSEERQSTREV
-15 GLSKTATI
+15 
-23 LLDIGSQFFLAVVV
+23 LLDMASQLLLAAVV

-43 VANTFVEGARW
+43 VANVFVEGARW
-54 FVSTSRAES
+54 FFNTSQTEN
-63 LISMQIGASN
+63 LISMEVGGQR

-79 LTLSA
+79 LTLA
-84 AAVLIFLVRRVLGIT
+84 VAAVLIFLVRRTLGIT
-99 RWSGPADSIYAVQQS
+99 QWSGPADSIYAVQQN
-114 REPLDI
+114 REPLNV
-120 RLGLGSTIA
+120 RVGMGSTLA
-129 AFIAASGGGSVGQ
+129 AFFAASGGGSVGQ

-148 FGATVAE
+148 FGATITEV
-155 ILSKYVKIKIDRRVF
+155 LLKYIRIKFDRRVF

-195 ALLRRISIGAVAPIA
+195 ALLRRFSIGAIAPIA

-225 LEPTFSVPD
+225 LEPMFSLPD

-245 LIMTAVLSAGTA
+245 LIFTGVFSALTA

-263 IRKGKDLVD
+263 IRKGRELATRS
-272 QFQWPM
+272 QWSM

-288 VGSIG
+288 VGAIG
-293 VFVPD
+293 VVVPD
-298 ITGLGLIQ
+298 VTGLGLQQI
-306 VNQMID
+306 NQMLD
-312 AQFSL
+312 AQFGL
-317 AMLVILLAA
+317 GMLLVLLAG

-331 AWCLNTGFFGGV
+331 AYCLNTGFFGGV
-343 FGPALFVGAATGAIA
+343 FGPALFVGAATGAVVAHVAILV
-358 AYIANMMGLAPHL
+358 GLAPHL

-386 VIGAPLAVIMIVIEL
+386 VIGAPLTSIMIVIEL

-410 AMLCVILCSILTL
+410 AMLCAILCSLLTL

-443 QGQEH
+443 LGQEH

-453 TPVSEIQGGD
+453 TPISEIESGE
-463 FVRLAH
+463 FVRIEVDTPLQLARQALV
-469 SASMEQATTAL
+469 SAQV
-480 TMAQATEAYVCDDN
+480 TEAYVCDAD
-494 DQLLG
+494 DQLIG
-499 KVDIYSLAKA
+499 KVDIHSLAQA
-509 SSLAAALDPDP
+509 SSLDSALDRSPV
-520 IALEVTD
+520 ILEADGKLTD
-527 SLSAAMTTAS
+527 AMTTAS

-544 PVVDQGR
+544 PVVRQGR

>member
-1 MKDSNSPAELSKDS
+1 MSADNKVTQEPQSTGDV
-15 GLSKTATI
+15 
-23 LLDIGSQFFLAVVV
+23 LLDMASQLLLAVVV

-43 VANTFVEGARW
+43 VANAFVEGARW
-54 FVSTSRAES
+54 FFNTSQTEN
-63 LISMQIGASN
+63 LLSMEVVGQRYN
-73 YSLDIF
+73 LDIF
-79 LTLSA
+79 LTLA
-84 AAVLIFLVRRVLGIT
+84 LAAVLIFLVRRMLGIT
-99 RWSGPADSIYAVQQS
+99 QWSGPADSIYAVQQN

-120 RLGLGSTIA
+120 RVGMGSTLA

-148 FGATVAE
+148 FGATMTEV
-155 ILSKYVKIKIDRRVF
+155 LLKYIRIKIDRRVF

-195 ALLRRISIGAVAPIA
+195 ALLRRISVGAIGPIA
-210 VTSIVAYAANQAFFN
+210 VTSIVAYAANQAFFT
-225 LEPTFSVPD
+225 LEPMFSLPD

-245 LIMTAVLSAGTA
+245 LIFTGVFSALTS

-263 IRKGKDLVD
+263 IRKGRELATRS
-272 QFQWPM
+272 QWSM

-288 VGSIG
+288 VGAIG
-293 VFVPD
+293 VVVPD
-298 ITGLGLIQ
+298 VAGLGLRQI
-306 VNQMID
+306 NQMLD
-312 AQFSL
+312 AQFGL
-317 AMLVILLAA
+317 GMLLVLLAG

-331 AWCLNTGFFGGV
+331 AYCLNTGFFGGV
-343 FGPALFVGAATGAIA
+343 FGPALFVGAATGAVVAHVAILL
-358 AYIANMMGLAPHL
+358 GLAPHL

-386 VIGAPLAVIMIVIEL
+386 VIGAPLTAIMIVIEL

-410 AMLCVILCSILTL
+410 AMLCAILCSLLTL

-443 QGQEH
+443 LGQEH

-453 TPVSEIQGGD
+453 TPISEIESGE
-463 FVRLAH
+463 FVRLEADTPLQ
-469 SASMEQATTAL
+469 SARQAL
-480 TMAQATEAYVCDDN
+480 VSAQVTEAYVCAAD
-494 DQLLG
+494 DQLIG
-499 KVDIYSLAKA
+499 KVDIHSLAQA
-509 SSLAAALDPDP
+509 SSLASALDPSP
-520 IALEVTD
+520 VTLEADGKLTD
-527 SLSAAMTTAS
+527 AMTTAS

-544 PVVDQGR
+544 PVVHQGR

>member
-1 MKDSNSPAELSKDS
+1 MERTNEA
-15 GLSKTATI
+15 KTKTQQFSDI
-23 LLDIGSQFFLAVVV
+23 LIDIASQFLLAVVV

-54 FVSTSRAES
+54 FLNLSRIDS
-63 LISMQIGASN
+63 FISMQIGGAKYN
-73 YSLDIF
+73 LDIF
-79 LTLSA
+79 LTLA
-84 AAVLIFLVRRVLGIT
+84 GAGVLILLVRRILGIT
-99 RWSGPADSIYAVQQS
+99 NWSGPADSIYAVQQN

-120 RLGLGSTIA
+120 RLGMGSTLA

-148 FGATVAE
+148 FGATMTEV
-155 ILSKYVKIKIDRRVF
+155 LLKYIRIKIDRRVF

-195 ALLRRISIGAVAPIA
+195 ALLRRISIGAIAPIA
-210 VTSIVAYAANQAFFN
+210 VTSIVAYAANQAFFSI
-225 LEPTFSVPD
+225 EPTFSVPD

-245 LIMTAVLSAGTA
+245 LIMTAIMSAA
-257 VAYMAA
+257 SAMAYMAA
-263 IRKGKDLVD
+263 IRKGRELAARS
-272 QFQWPM
+272 QWSM
-278 PKLLLSCVVV
+278 PKLTFSCVFV
-288 VGSIG
+288 VGCIG
-293 VFVPD
+293 VVLPD
-298 ITGLGLIQ
+298 VTGLGLAQ
-306 VNQMID
+306 VNQMIN
-312 AQFSL
+312 AQFTFG
-317 AMLVILLAA
+317 MLVMLLAA

-331 AWCLNTGFFGGV
+331 AYCLNAGFFGGV
-343 FGPALFVGAATGAIA
+343 FGPALFIGAATGAIA
-358 AYIANMMGLAPHL
+358 AYLAVMMGLAPHL

-410 AMLCVILCSILTL
+410 AMLCVILCSVLTL
-423 RFFGLS
+423 RLFGLS

-443 QGQEH
+443 LGQEH

-453 TPVSEIQGGD
+453 TPVSEIEGGD
-463 FVRLAH
+463 FVRLSHDASLEEAQQALS
-469 SASMEQATTAL
+469 SAL
-480 TMAQATEAYVCDDN
+480 ATEAYVCDDSGF
-494 DQLLG
+494 LIG
-499 KVDIYSLAKA
+499 KIDIHSLTNAP
-509 SSLAAALDPDP
+509 SLTAALDPNPTVLAAD
-520 IALEVTD
+520 A
-527 SLSAAMTTAS
+527 SLNTAMTTAS